1 MFAHAERRLLEA
13 LQRVYVLIAL
23 YDGLPVRRAQRS
35 RCTTPRGE
43 NIGEQPIDWQNCAT
57 GALDRS
63 HWAIRSAQ
71 ILAVFE
77 DAQRDISRISLRTWI
92 ETKANLESTRKRA
105 LRLEKADQ
113 AGVRLLR
120 ADTMD

>member
-13 LQRVYVLIAL
+13 LQRVSVLIAL
-23 YDGLPVRRAQRS
+23 YDLADGLEVRRT

-43 NIGEQPIDWQNCAT
+43 NIGQQPIDWQNCAA

-77 DAQRDISRISLRTWI
+77 DAQRDISRISLRTGI
-92 ETKANLESTRKRA
+92 EKRANLESTRKRS
-105 LRLEKADQ
+105 LR
-113 AGVRLLR
+113 
-120 ADTMD
+120 

>member
-23 YDGLPVRRAQRS
+23 YDLADGLEVRRT

-57 GALDRS
+57 EALDRS
-63 HWAIRSAQ
+63 HWAIRLAQ
-71 ILAVFE
+71 IWAVFG
-77 DAQRDISRISLRTWI
+77 DA
-92 ETKANLESTRKRA
+92 K
-105 LRLEKADQ
+105 
-113 AGVRLLR
+113 
-120 ADTMD
+120 

>member
-13 LQRVYVLIAL
+13 RQRVYVLIAL
-23 YDGLPVRRAQRS
+23 YDGLPVRRPQRS
-35 RCTTPRGE
+35 PCTTPLGE

-77 DAQRDISRISLRTWI
+77 DAQRDISRISLRTGI
-92 ETKANLESTRKRA
+92 ETRAFLESTHKRA
-105 LRLEKADQ
+105 LR
-113 AGVRLLR
+113 
-120 ADTMD
+120 